1 MAIIRIT
8 KQLVDNAIP
17 REVDY
22 FFWDSDVRG
31 FGLKISVGG
40 KKTYVCQY
48 RTAGGRAGRTRRFN
62 IGRHGSPWTAEAA
75 RDEARKLLGSVAH
88 GEDPATAKQSLKRR
102 MTISELCDQYAAHGC
117 PLKKASTLATDV
129 GRIKRHIKPLI
140 GNRFVE
146 DITRG
151 DVMKVLQDI
160 ANGSTKLDEKTRR
173 RGRSIVDGGKGTA
186 SRTVGLLGAIF
197 TYAIACE
204 IVEINPCRGI
214 KRFPDRKCMR
224 FLSQQE
230 IVRLGLAL
238 KRAAEEGENLKAVSI
253 IKLLAFTGARKG
265 EIEQLKWFEVDL
277 DKQFLRFADSKTG
290 QKIIPINAAAVAILA
305 AQKPKAGNPFVFPSD
320 RSERFFEGVPKIWRR
335 VRKSAGLE
343 DVRIHDLRHS
353 FASVAVAGGAS
364 LPIIGALL
372 GHKDTAT
379 TQRYAHLSADP
390 LRAVSQA
397 VADAI
402 AQALEGET
410 SEATGAEVPND
421 SIIEAASNV
430 HSRVH

>member
-1 MAIIRIT
+1 MARIRIT
-8 KQLVDNAIP
+8 KQLVDNAIS
-17 REVDY
+17 RDVDY
-22 FFWDSDVRG
+22 FYWDSDVRG
-31 FGLKISVGG
+31 FGLKVATGG

-48 RTAGGRAGRTRRFN
+48 RTSGGRAGRTRRFT
-62 IGRHGSPWTAEAA
+62 IGRHGSPWTAELA

-102 MTISELCDQYAAHGC
+102 MTISELCDQYVQHGC
-117 PLKKASTLATDV
+117 LTKKVSTLATDV
-129 GRIKRHIKPLI
+129 GRIKRQIKPLI

-146 DITRG
+146 DFTRG
-151 DVMKVLQDI
+151 DVMKFMQDI
-160 ANGSTKLDEKTRR
+160 FNGCTKLDEKTKR
-173 RGRSIVDGGKGTA
+173 RGRSIVRGGKGTA
-186 SRTVGLLGAIF
+186 SRTVGLLGAIY

-204 IVEINPCRGI
+204 IVELNPCRGI

-230 IVRLGLAL
+230 IVRLGGALRLA
-238 KRAAEEGENLKAVSI
+238 ADNGENFKAVAI
-253 IKLLAFTGARKG
+253 IKLLTFTGARKS
-265 EIEQLKWFEVDL
+265 EIEKLKWFEVDL
-277 DKQFLRFADSKTG
+277 DNHFLRLADSKTG
-290 QKIIPINAAAVAILA
+290 QKIIPINQAAVAILS
-305 AQKPKAGNPFVFPSD
+305 AQRRREGNPFVFPAERSD
-320 RSERFFEGVPKIWRR
+320 EYFEGMPKIWQR
-335 VRKSAGLE
+335 VRKLAGLE

-390 LRAVSQA
+390 LRTVSQA

-402 AQALEGET
+402 SQALEGGSAET
-410 SEATGAEVPND
+410 NCADVPNE

-430 HSRVH
+430 HSSVH

>member
-1 MAIIRIT
+1 MAVRKIT
-8 KQLVDNAIP
+8 KQLVDSSEP
-17 REVDY
+17 GSKTY
-22 FFWDSDVRG
+22 FIWDTDVKG
-31 FGLKISVGG
+31 FALKVSIVG
-40 KKTYVCQY
+40 KKTYICEY
-48 RTAGGRAGRTRRFN
+48 RTAGGRAGFKRRFT
-62 IGRHGSPWTAEAA
+62 IGRHGSPWTAELA

-102 MTISELCDQYAAHGC
+102 MTISELCDQYAEFGC

-129 GRIKRHIKPLI
+129 GRIKRHIKPLL

-146 DITRG
+146 ELTRG
-151 DVMKVLQDI
+151 DIMKFMQDI
-160 ANGSTKLDEKTRR
+160 TNGSTKLDEKTRR
-173 RGRSIVDGGKGTA
+173 HGRSIVRGGKGTA
-186 SRTVGLLGAIF
+186 SRTVGLLGAIY
-197 TYAIACE
+197 TYAISCE
-204 IVEINPCRGI
+204 VVESNPCRGI
-214 KRFPDRKCMR
+214 KRFPDKKCMR

-230 IVRLGLAL
+230 IVRLGNAL
-238 KRAAEEGENLKAVSI
+238 KKASEEGENDKAIAI

-265 EIEQLKWFEVDL
+265 EIEKLKWFEVDL
-277 DKQFLRFADSKTG
+277 DKHFLRFADSKTG
-290 QKIIPINAAAVAILA
+290 QKIIPINQAAVAVIA
-305 AQKPKAGNPFVFPSD
+305 TQRPRQGNPFVFPAD
-320 RSERFFEGVPKIWRR
+320 RSDGFFEGLPKIWRR
-335 VRKSAGLE
+335 VRKIAGLE

-390 LRAVSQA
+390 LRAASQA

-402 AQALEGET
+402 AMALEGVT
-410 SEATGAEVPND
+410 PTPGSAEVPNEAL
-421 SIIEAASNV
+421 IEAAANV

>member
-1 MAIIRIT
+1 MTVKRLT
-8 KQLVDNAIP
+8 KSLVDSV
-17 REVDY
+17 ETEGKDY
-22 FFWDSDVRG
+22 FIWDTDVKG
-31 FGLKISVGG
+31 FALKVSAAG
-40 KKTYVCQY
+40 KKTYICEY
-48 RTAGGRAGRTRRFN
+48 RTAGGRLGHKRRFT
-62 IGRHGSPWTAEAA
+62 IGRHGSPWTAEMA

-146 DITRG
+146 DMTRG
-151 DVMKVLQDI
+151 DVMKFLQDI
-160 ANGSTKLDEKTRR
+160 ASGSTKLDEKTRR
-173 RGRSIVDGGKGTA
+173 RGRSIVRGGKGTA
-186 SRTVGLLGAIF
+186 SRTVGLLGAIY
-197 TYAIACE
+197 TYAISCE
-204 IVEINPCRGI
+204 IVEHNPCRGI

-224 FLSQQE
+224 FLSQEE
-230 IVRLGLAL
+230 IVSLGRAL
-238 KRAAEEGENLKAVSI
+238 KEAAEEGENHKAVAI

-265 EIEQLKWFEVDL
+265 EIEKLKWFEVDL
-277 DKQFLRFADSKTG
+277 DKHFLRLADSKTG
-290 QKIIPINAAAVAILA
+290 QKIIPINQAAVAIIA
-305 AQKPKAGNPFVFPSD
+305 AQKQREGNPYVFPAD
-320 RSERFFEGVPKIWRR
+320 RSDGFFEGLPKIWRR

-390 LRAVSQA
+390 LRAASQA

-402 AQALEGET
+402 AQALEGG
-410 SEATGAEVPND
+410 SAEARGAEVPND
-421 SIIEAASNV
+421 AIIGAASNV

>member
-1 MAIIRIT
+1 M
-8 KQLVDNAIP
+8 
-17 REVDY
+17 
-22 FFWDSDVRG
+22 
-31 FGLKISVGG
+31 
-40 KKTYVCQY
+40 
-48 RTAGGRAGRTRRFN
+48 
-62 IGRHGSPWTAEAA
+62 A
-75 RDEARKLLGSVAH
+75 RDEARKILGSVAH

-117 PLKKASTLATDV
+117 PLKKASTLSTDV

-160 ANGSTKLDEKTRR
+160 ANGSTKLDEKTKR

-204 IVEINPCRGI
+204 IVEINPCRGV

-230 IVRLGLAL
+230 IVRLGIAL
-238 KRAAEEGENLKAVSI
+238 KNASEEGENEKAVAI

-265 EIEQLKWFEVDL
+265 EIEQLKWFEVDF
-277 DKQFLRFADSKTG
+277 DKHFLRFADSMTG
-290 QKIIPINAAAVAILA
+290 QKIIPINEAAVAILA
-305 AQKPKAGNPFVFPSD
+305 SQTPRVGSPFVFPAD
-320 RSERFFEGVPKIWRR
+320 RSDGFFEGLPKIWRR

-372 GHKDTAT
+372 GHKDTAA

-390 LRAVSQA
+390 LRAASQA

-402 AQALEGET
+402 AQALEGVT
-410 SEATGAEVPND
+410 PTPGSAEVPNEAL
-421 SIIEAASNV
+421 IEAAANV
-430 HSRVH
+430 HSRIH

>member
-1 MAIIRIT
+1 MAVRRIT
-8 KQLVDNAIP
+8 KLVVDSSLA
-17 REVDY
+17 EVKDY
-22 FFWDSDVRG
+22 FIWDCDVKG
-31 FGLKISVGG
+31 FGVKVSPSA
-40 KKTYVCQY
+40 KKTYVIEY
-48 RTAGGRAGRTRRFN
+48 RTSGGRAGRKRRLT
-62 IGRHGSPWTAEAA
+62 IGRHGSPWTAEMA
-75 RDEARKLLGSVAH
+75 REEARKLLGSVAH

-160 ANGSTKLDEKTRR
+160 ANGNTKLDEKTKR

-230 IVRLGLAL
+230 IVRLGIAL
-238 KRAAEEGENLKAVSI
+238 KKASEDGENEKAVAI

-277 DKQFLRFADSKTG
+277 DKHFLRFADSKTG
-290 QKIIPINAAAVAILA
+290 QKIIPINEAAVAILA
-305 AQKPKAGNPFVFPSD
+305 AQTPRVGSPFVFPAD
-320 RSERFFEGVPKIWRR
+320 RSDGFFEGLPKIWRR

-402 AQALEGET
+402 AQALEGVT
-410 SEATGAEVPND
+410 PTPGSAEVPNEAL
-421 SIIEAASNV
+421 IEAAANA